1 MRRHTQC
8 DVVRRR
14 GAHQSMQTQR
24 GGRWGGAPKRGGRWG
39 GAHLFASFGTQYLLT
54 SKSLTSLT
62 ILAGTSH
69 FSASK
74 RVT

>member
-1 MRRHTQC
+1 MRRYTS
-8 DVVRRR
+8 RARWAG
-14 GAHQSMQTQR
+14 GAPTMQIQSEV
-24 GGRWGGAPKRGGRWG
+24 GGRWGGT
-39 GAHLFASFGTQYLLT
+39 HLFASFIRQYWPT
-54 SKSLTSLT
+54 SKSLTSLA